1 MNNIQ
6 DSGESAGG
14 IMDSYS
20 DTQREILAI
29 ETRKTRNKLFFIGAV
44 ILLSDLLG
52 HLMANALNATTL
64 LFIVIVPLVFVGLGL
79 LATKE
84 PLLAMILGTAV
95 IVALWVFT
103 YVQFGNRSL
112 ISGILVKAVLITLL
126 ISGFRNAIEANTVRK
141 EMR

>member
-1 MNNIQ
+1 MNNNQ
-6 DSGESAGG
+6 DSGQPPGG

-52 HLMANALNATTL
+52 LLMASAVNVTTL
-64 LFIVIVPLVFVGLGL
+64 LFIAIVPLVFVGLGL

-84 PLLAMILGTAV
+84 PLLAMILGTVV
-95 IVALWVFT
+95 IVASWVLA
-103 YVQFGNRSL
+103 YAQFGNPSL
-112 ISGILVKAVLITLL
+112 ISGILVKAVVITLL
-126 ISGFRNAIEANTVRK
+126 ISGFRNALEANTVRK